1 MSDFSVD
8 TGLVKKQEGDFSSI
22 MNDLGRYSS
31 EVESIASKLSI
42 TGGGAGEIRN
52 SLRVV
57 SGNLDKEK
65 GIAKSLKECLVNSMG
80 AYIAAENLIKGTS
93 IGTGNVSS
101 VSEGGSG
108 STGGG
113 QSGSGGGSF
122 GEDEQD
128 DVYAVAKGGQSYTTE
143 NGVTFS
149 ANGYAVGGTA
159 GAGVNGLAFEAEAKG
174 SILHGEA
181 GVEGEYGK
189 LAGEASVLGGGAGF
203 MIGFSGLDHSI
214 EDGEAGGTI
223 GGISAEANAY
233 AAQGEVE
240 GRLGTEKNNL
250 HVGADGTVCGAEAEA
265 KAGLMY
271 DETGYGIGAEAGAE
285 AYVAK
290 GEVKGGIEIAGIKIT
305 GSLGGKAL
313 SAGAHAGGKITV
325 GSIGFDLGA
334 SLGIG
339 ADVGIELDWSDC
351 VLFDLFKGDSGSH
364 GGGGSHR

>member
-31 EVESIASKLSI
+31 DVERIASQLSI
-42 TGGGAGEIRN
+42 TGGGASEIKR
-52 SLRVV
+52 SLQVV

-65 GIAKSLKECLVNSMG
+65 AITKSLKECLVNSMG

-93 IGTGNVSS
+93 TGKSEVSWNA
-101 VSEGGSG
+101 GGQNSD
-108 STGGG
+108 GG

-128 DVYAVAKGGQSYTTE
+128 DVYAVAKGGKSHTTE

-159 GAGVNGLAFEAEAKG
+159 EAGVNGLAFEAEAKG

-181 GVEGEYGK
+181 GIEGEYGK
-189 LAGEASVLGGGAGF
+189 LAGEASVLGGGGSF

-223 GGISAEANAY
+223 AGISAEAEAY

-250 HVGADGTVCGAEAEA
+250 HVGADGTLCGAEAEA

-290 GEVKGGIEIAGIKIT
+290 GEVKGGFEIAGIKIT

-313 SAGAHAGGKITV
+313 SAGAHAGGKITM

-339 ADVGIELDWSDC
+339 ADVGLELDWSDC